1 MDLCNAKTFHEQI
14 QWAFRIFDCDNSKS
28 IGIDEF
34 GDSVKQVWQIFEGV
48 GETKH
53 NPGDCDKTAAML
65 VAKCREHNMS
75 EVVEPEF
82 VR

>member
-1 MDLCNAKTFHEQI
+1 MCNAKTFHEQI

-28 IGIDEF
+28 IAIEEF

-53 NPGDCDKTAAML
+53 SPGDSESVASML
-65 VAKCREHNMS
+65 VDKCKEHNMS
-75 EVVEPEF
+75 EVVETEF